1 MRLHWVKNVVDSMDK
16 QTVLKCYEL
25 KKKMSECIKE
35 NEGDIKNCN
44 NLRKEFEDCLHI
56 IEKRVNTQE
65 KTNHHTDLAS
75 LYN

>member
-1 MRLHWVKNVVDSMDK
+1 MRLHWMKKVVDDMDK

-25 KKKMSECIKE
+25 KKKMSICIEE

-44 NLRKEFEDCLHI
+44 HFRKDFEDCLHI
-56 IEKRVNTQE
+56 IEKRVKTQE
-65 KTNHHTDLAS
+65 KTIHHTDLTS